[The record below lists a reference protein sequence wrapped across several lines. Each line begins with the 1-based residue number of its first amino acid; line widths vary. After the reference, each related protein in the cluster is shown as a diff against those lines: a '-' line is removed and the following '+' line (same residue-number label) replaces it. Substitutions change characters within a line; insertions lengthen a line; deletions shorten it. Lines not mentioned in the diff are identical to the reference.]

1 MPTTGPEA
9 NTVFSLHYI
18 YLITLIT
25 FKKKNKIKIKMLT
38 VGSKAGY
45 QTTHSGY
52 IIYIYTPVGKW
63 TLNIDDLSVLLKY
76 IVRLYFY
83 KFYTFTQI

>member
-1 MPTTGPEA
+1 
-9 NTVFSLHYI
+9 
-18 YLITLIT
+18 
-25 FKKKNKIKIKMLT
+25 MLT

>member
-1 MPTTGPEA
+1 
-9 NTVFSLHYI
+9 
-18 YLITLIT
+18 
-25 FKKKNKIKIKMLT
+25 MLT

-76 IVRLYFY
+76 IVRSYFY
-83 KFYTFTQI
+83 KLSILLLKYDFGVYFTTPI